1 MDRVVKI
8 WRIHDYEGQLL
19 REDKPLY
26 SSTLVHRSSVASVVW
41 LSQDTLL
48 THCTST
54 PYSSHI
60 DLPREE
66 HHIQDEDDLP
76 EKEWRG
82 SPGRIVIL
90 RWLGLNRFFPP
101 EETEYRSI
109 QRGCLSDFQESSSF
123 TMIASVPLPYYP
135 DTPHL
140 RVFGDVYHD
149 HIILIAHQRTIR
161 LLNTLHVPGVETAE
175 FPAYQDLFPTEF
187 MVESRAH
194 AEGKVDAKCLEN
206 HDWVRGLGWCINLAP
221 SPNHDA
227 DEHVK
232 AVDMGPDGEMIV
244 AVGSKGSM
252 WIWMKD
258 L

>member
-1 MDRVVKI
+1 VISGFSRELYVRGVV
-8 WRIHDYEGQLL
+8 Y
-19 REDKPLY
+19 
-26 SSTLVHRSSVASVVW
+26 V
-41 LSQDTLL
+41 
-48 THCTST
+48 
-54 PYSSHI
+54 
-60 DLPREE
+60 
-66 HHIQDEDDLP
+66 
-76 EKEWRG
+76 
-82 SPGRIVIL
+82 
-90 RWLGLNRFFPP
+90 PP
-101 EETEYRSI
+101 FRYTKHYPA
-109 QRGCLSDFQESSSF
+109 SF
-123 TMIASVPLPYYP
+123 TVIASVPLPYYP

-161 LLNTLHVPGVETAE
+161 LLNTLHVPGVETTE
-175 FPAYQDLFPTEF
+175 FTAYQDLFPTEF
-187 MVESRAH
+187 VVDSRLH

-206 HDWVRGLGWCINLAP
+206 NDWVRGLGWCINLAP
-221 SPNHDA
+221 SLKYA